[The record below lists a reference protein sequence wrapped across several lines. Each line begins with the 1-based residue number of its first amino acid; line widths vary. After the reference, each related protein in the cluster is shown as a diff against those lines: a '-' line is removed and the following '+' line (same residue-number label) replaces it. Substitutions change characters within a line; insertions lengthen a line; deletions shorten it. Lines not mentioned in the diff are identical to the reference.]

1 MTEEKDDDALDIELT
16 EEELEA
22 IAKNKSKTVPNLPR
36 SKKTPFTIENAPM
49 AKSIMPNL
57 RRVELASKLVVPPA
71 QETDEDSEE

>member
-1 MTEEKDDDALDIELT
+1 MTEEKDDDAIDIELT

-22 IAKNKSKTVPNLPR
+22 IAKNKSRTVPNLPPA
-36 SKKTPFTIENAPM
+36 KKTPFTIENAPM

-57 RRVELASKLVVPPA
+57 RRLKLDSKLVIPPT